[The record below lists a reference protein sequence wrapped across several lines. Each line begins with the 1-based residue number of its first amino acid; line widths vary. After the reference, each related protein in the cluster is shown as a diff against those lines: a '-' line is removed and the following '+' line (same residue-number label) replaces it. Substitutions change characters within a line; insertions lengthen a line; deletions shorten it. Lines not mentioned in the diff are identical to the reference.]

1 MPGRNAMSNN
11 KQSESGTGAGTGTKG
26 YSFSPGTGRPKAPP
40 PEKQEASP
48 GAKSDLDSL
57 DDINVDSV
65 VANAPAKDD
74 DKREERIV
82 CSFPGIMK
90 VLVPEKSFVP
100 IAVAVR
106 VANLSS
112 GGAMVEIHDRARE
125 DRSLNLPDRFFELK
139 VAHPE
144 VPLLRGTIAWT
155 DASGEKP
162 LLGLS
167 FFERHEVLATHDI
180 ISDTHRNVAGPPPL
194 PELTVDPFPPT
205 TNEETLVITGT
216 AMEAREVIVRGED
229 STSNVPVVENRFEIT
244 LQLSPD
250 KKNHFKLQGVA
261 GLRSSRQV
269 PIQVLFER
277 DNNRGKFIH
286 SISASEDRYGNHRV
300 RLTFSGSLRQAERM
314 LYRFSEIQANGDRLD
329 FDATVTGASPFD
341 QRLIDA
347 LHSEGAVLSAD
358 TTRNEVA
365 AKLLDE
371 LLF

>member
-1 MPGRNAMSNN
+1 MGKEQKSDT
-11 KQSESGTGAGTGTKG
+11 GTGNKG

-40 PEKQEASP
+40 PNKAAADVSAE
-48 GAKSDLDSL
+48 GDLDSL
-57 DDINVDSV
+57 DDINVESV
-65 VANAPAKDD
+65 IADGSSD
-74 DKREERIV
+74 TSDKREERIV

-125 DRSLNLPDRFFELK
+125 DRTLNLPDRFFELK
-139 VAHPE
+139 IAHPE
-144 VPLLRGTIAWT
+144 IPLLRGTIAWT
-155 DASGEKP
+155 DCSGEKP

-167 FFERHEVLATHDI
+167 FFERHEALATHDI
-180 ISDTHRNVAGPPPL
+180 VSDTHRKVAGPPPL
-194 PELTVDPFPPT
+194 PELTVDPFPPS
-205 TNEETLVITGT
+205 TNEETLVITGK
-216 AMEAREVIVRGED
+216 AMESNEIIVRGED
-229 STSNVPVVENRFEIT
+229 GTTNVPVVKNRFEIT
-244 LQLSPD
+244 LKLSPD

-261 GLRSSRQV
+261 GMRSTRQV

-286 SISASEDRYGNHRV
+286 SISSSEDRFGNHRV
-300 RLTFSGSLRQAERM
+300 RLTFSGTMRQAERM

-329 FDATVTGASPFD
+329 FDATVTGATRVE